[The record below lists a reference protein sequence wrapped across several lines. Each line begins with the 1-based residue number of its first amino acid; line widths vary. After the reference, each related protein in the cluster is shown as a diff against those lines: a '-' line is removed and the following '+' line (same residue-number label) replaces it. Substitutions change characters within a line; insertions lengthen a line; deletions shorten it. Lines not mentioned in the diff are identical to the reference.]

1 MSHPDQDKK
10 YVVYHEPRGKT
21 PKGIYHVK
29 VLLTKDHA
37 IVPTGRGVVGD
48 ILPRGNVFETRQAA
62 EKCLQFGGLL
72 RWVILPGDM
81 YQGKVPRPV
90 RARVV
95 TFSERTGYSSARYE
109 ENTYVFPLGTDE
121 CIRLDPYRREQ
132 YVYAHKTEAER
143 QHAIL
148 WNEAWNEAWTEL
160 TKNDLALTE
169 TMTALRAAK
178 PRSRKKKK
186 A

>member
-21 PKGIYHVK
+21 PKGIYRVK

-37 IVPTGRGVVGD
+37 IVPTGRG
-48 ILPRGNVFETRQAA
+48 
-62 EKCLQFGGLL
+62 
-72 RWVILPGDM
+72 
-81 YQGKVPRPV
+81 
-90 RARVV
+90 VV

-109 ENTYVFPLGTDE
+109 ENTYVFPRGTDE
-121 CIRLDPYRREQ
+121 SIKLNHYSKQ
-132 YVYAHKTEAER
+132 YIYARKTEAER

-148 WNEAWNEAWTEL
+148 WNEAWTKLTE
-160 TKNDLALTE
+160 NDLALTE
-169 TMTALRAAK
+169 AMTALKAAK

>member
-21 PKGIYHVK
+21 PKGIYRVK

-48 ILPRGNVFETRQAA
+48 ILPRGSVFETREAA
-62 EKCLQFGGLL
+62 EKCFQFGGLL
-72 RWVILPGDM
+72 RWVVLPGDM
-81 YQGKVPRPV
+81 YRGKVPRLV

-109 ENTYVFPLGTDE
+109 ENTYVFPRGTDE
-121 CIRLDPYRREQ
+121 SINLNHYIKQ
-132 YVYAHKTEAER
+132 YIYARKTEAER

-148 WNEAWNEAWTEL
+148 WNEAWTKLTE
-160 TKNDLALTE
+160 NDLALTE
-169 TMTALRAAK
+169 AMTALKAAK

-186 A
+186 KA